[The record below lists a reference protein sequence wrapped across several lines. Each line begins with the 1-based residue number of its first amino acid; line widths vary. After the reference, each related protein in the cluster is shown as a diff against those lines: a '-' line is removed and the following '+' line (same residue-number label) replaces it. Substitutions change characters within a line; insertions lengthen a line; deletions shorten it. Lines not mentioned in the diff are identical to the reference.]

1 MLNRNGL
8 KCIQLPQGYL
18 KNTNGERSET
28 QYNNFNVS
36 GGNYKPIKTTTSGNY
51 YLGLFNDNKDLNV
64 NTYSLGGE
72 ITPTSSNAVGSSYIS
87 DVGMDAANIVT
98 LTRTIT
104 NKTNTDYV
112 VNTIGIVYCINSSIT
127 EYALMSCERIPTVT
141 IKPGE
146 TYTFTHKI
154 KIG

>member
-8 KCIQLPQGYL
+8 KCIQLPPSYL
-18 KNTNGERSET
+18 KNTNGEKSANT
-28 QYNNFNVS
+28 KNFNIS
-36 GGNYKPIKTTTSGNY
+36 DTYYSNYKSASSNAY
-51 YLGLFNDNKDLNV
+51 YMGLFNDNKNLDV
-64 NTYSLGGE
+64 NTYSLDGE
-72 ITPTSSNAVGSSYIS
+72 IETRNSTSSYLS
-87 DVGMDAANIVT
+87 DVGMDATNIIT

-104 NKTNTDYV
+104 NKTDTDYV
-112 VNTIGIVYCINSSIT
+112 INTIGIVYCDNPNIPT
-127 EYALMSCERIPTVT
+127 YALMSCERIPTVT

>member
-8 KCIQLPQGYL
+8 KCIKLPPSYL
-18 KNTNGERSET
+18 KNTNGNTLGTYSFELTDDYYTSYRSGVAK
-28 QYNNFNVS
+28 QY
-36 GGNYKPIKTTTSGNY
+36 YM
-51 YLGLFNDNKDLNV
+51 GLFNTEQNLDVD
-64 NTYSLGGE
+64 TYSLEGE
-72 ITPTSSNAVGSSYIS
+72 IIVPRNNSTHSYVKDSAV
-87 DVGMDAANIVT
+87 DATNIIT

-104 NKTNTDYV
+104 NTTNANYII
-112 VNTIGIVYCINSSIT
+112 NTIGLVFQIGSGNVS
-127 EYALMSCERIPTVT
+127 EDFVLMSCERIPTVT

>member
-8 KCIQLPQGYL
+8 KCIKLPKAYL
-18 KNTNGERSET
+18 KTMSGEKSTNT
-28 QYNNFNVS
+28 QNFDVNES
-36 GGNYKPIKTTTSGNY
+36 NYYPSKTSSSYSY
-51 YLGLFNDNKDLNV
+51 YLGLFNDNKNLDV
-64 NTYSLGGE
+64 NTYSLDGE
-72 ITPTSSNAVGSSYIS
+72 ILTTNSTGSYLT
-87 DVGMDAANIVT
+87 DVGMDATNIIT
-98 LTRTIT
+98 FTRTVT

-112 VNTIGIVYCINSSIT
+112 INTVGLVYCENPNIPR
-127 EYALMSCERIPTVT
+127 YALMSCERIPTVT

>member
-8 KCIQLPQGYL
+8 KCIQLPKGYL
-18 KNTNGERSET
+18 KNTNGEKSTNT
-28 QYNNFNVS
+28 QNFILSSSNYHTSKYNS
-36 GGNYKPIKTTTSGNY
+36 AGAY
-51 YLGLFNDNKDLNV
+51 YLGLFNDNKNLDI

-72 ITPTSSNAVGSSYIS
+72 IETDNSTGTYLS
-87 DVGMDAANIVT
+87 DVGMDATNIIT
-98 LTRTIT
+98 LTRTVT
-104 NKTNTDYV
+104 NNTDTDYV
-112 VNTIGIVYCINSSIT
+112 INTIGIVYYSNST
-127 EYALMSCERIPTVT
+127 EHSLMSCERIPTVT

>member
-8 KCIQLPQGYL
+8 KCIQLPPSYL
-18 KNTNGERSET
+18 KNTNGEKTGNTLQFNISSAY
-28 QYNNFNVS
+28 YNN
-36 GGNYKPIKTTTSGNY
+36 YKTSSLNGY
-51 YLGLFNDNKDLNV
+51 YLGLFNDNKNLDV
-64 NTYSLGGE
+64 NTYSLDGE
-72 ITPTSSNAVGSSYIS
+72 IETRNSTSSYLS
-87 DVGMDAANIVT
+87 DVGMDATNIIT

-104 NKTNTDYV
+104 NKTDTDYV
-112 VNTIGIVYCINSSIT
+112 INTIGIVYCTNPNKPT
-127 EYALMSCERIPTVT
+127 YALMSCERIPTVT

>member
-8 KCIQLPQGYL
+8 KCIQLPKGYL
-18 KNTNGERSET
+18 KTTDGEKSTSIQQFTVNE
-28 QYNNFNVS
+28 
-36 GGNYKPIKTTTSGNY
+36 GNYYASKSASYSY
-51 YLGLFNDNKDLNV
+51 YLGLFNDNKNLDV
-64 NTYSLGGE
+64 NTYSLEGE
-72 ITPTSSNAVGSSYIS
+72 ILVRNSTASYLS
-87 DVGMDAANIVT
+87 DVGMDATNIIT

-104 NKTNTDYV
+104 NKTDTDYV
-112 VNTIGIVYCINSSIT
+112 INTIGIVFCFNPNIPQ
-127 EYALMSCERIPTVT
+127 YALMSCERIPTVT

>member
-8 KCIQLPQGYL
+8 KCIQLPSSYL
-18 KNTNGERSET
+18 KNTDGEKTART
-28 QYNNFNVS
+28 QNFNLS
-36 GGNYKPIKTTTSGNY
+36 SSNYHPTKYQSAGAY
-51 YLGLFNDNKDLNV
+51 YLALFNDNKNLDI
-64 NTYSLGGE
+64 NTYSLDGE
-72 ITPTSSNAVGSSYIS
+72 IVTDNSSASYLS
-87 DVGMDAANIVT
+87 NVDMDATNIIT
-98 LTRTIT
+98 LTRTVT

-112 VNTIGIVYCINSSIT
+112 INTIGIVYCSNPNIP
-127 EYALMSCERIPTVT
+127 EYVLMSCERIPTVT

>member
-8 KCIQLPQGYL
+8 KSIRLPNSYL
-18 KNTNGERSET
+18 KNTNGEKTANIMYFDLSSD
-28 QYNNFNVS
+28 YYY
-36 GGNYKPIKTTTSGNY
+36 NYKSAVSRAY
-51 YLGLFNDNKDLNV
+51 YMGLFNDNKNLDV
-64 NTYSLGGE
+64 NTYSLDGE
-72 ITPTSSNAVGSSYIS
+72 IETRNSTSSYLS
-87 DVGMDAANIVT
+87 DVGMDATNIIT

-104 NKTNTDYV
+104 NKTDTDYV
-112 VNTIGIVYCINSSIT
+112 INTIGIVYCTNPNIPT
-127 EYALMSCERIPTVT
+127 YALMSCERIPTVT

>member
-18 KNTNGERSET
+18 KNTNGEKTTRT
-28 QYNNFNVS
+28 QNFNLSSSNYHPNEYASS
-36 GGNYKPIKTTTSGNY
+36 GAY
-51 YLGLFNDNKDLNV
+51 YLGLFNDNKNLDI
-64 NTYSLGGE
+64 NTYSLDGE
-72 ITPTSSNAVGSSYIS
+72 IVTNNSTASYIS
-87 DVGMDAANIVT
+87 DVGMDATNIIT
-98 LTRTIT
+98 LTRTVT
-104 NKTNTDYV
+104 NNTDTDYV
-112 VNTIGIVYCINSSIT
+112 INTIGIVYYSNST
-127 EYALMSCERIPTVT
+127 ERSLMSCERLPTVT

>member
-8 KCIQLPQGYL
+8 KCIQLPQSYL
-18 KNTNGERSET
+18 KNTNGEKTTNTKQFDLSISNYYS
-28 QYNNFNVS
+28 YNNHTSS
-36 GGNYKPIKTTTSGNY
+36 GY
-51 YLGLFNDNKDLNV
+51 YYMGLFNDNKNLDV
-64 NTYSLGGE
+64 NTYSLDGE
-72 ITPTSSNAVGSSYIS
+72 IETRNSTASYLS
-87 DVGMDAANIVT
+87 DVGMDATNIIT

-104 NKTNTDYV
+104 NKTDTDYV
-112 VNTIGIVYCINSSIT
+112 INTIGIVYCTNPNKPT
-127 EYALMSCERIPTVT
+127 YALMSCERIPTVT